1 MIVDVSISEKMF
13 LGCLLRSPHEFWQ
26 VNEVVTADCLSLTH
40 HRDIFTAIR
49 DLSERGRPVTITS
62 LQSVLPEEFDEA
74 GPVEAI
80 LWALKESATDAGSAT
95 DYAGALAERSALK
108 RLASLARWLST
119 ETTKMDR
126 TADDV
131 SAEAAR
137 RLQDIL
143 ATANPIR
150 PKMIGDV
157 AESVIKAANAAHS
170 GEPVSGTDTG
180 IGSLDEI
187 LGLILAGDLGAIIA
201 SQGDGKSALAAQIS
215 AHVARAGRPVL
226 FIQMEMSDEQM
237 AAREVA
243 ALSGISVGDVHTGS
257 FDAFGWDQI
266 REAQRTLTNIPL
278 HVLDI
283 EEMAVRQMKSIAMSM
298 KAKGGLGLIVIDQL
312 DKIKAEGKYRDRFER
327 MTEVTRDLKKM
338 AKSLK
343 VPVILL
349 AQRTRGSQRR
359 DDATPSVLDADAVSL
374 DRDCDWVL
382 GLWQKAN
389 HMRLNPPDDRGGAEA
404 KANWETKIKQAQGI
418 AQIITLKHRRRKAH
432 QEKTLR
438 FDGKIMRFTD
448 LT

>member
-13 LGCLLRSPHEFWQ
+13 LGCLLRSPHEFWA
-26 VNEVVTADCLSLTH
+26 VNEVVTADCLSLPH

-49 DLSERGRPVTITS
+49 DLSERGRQVTITS

-201 SQGDGKSALAAQIS
+201 SQGDGKSAMAAQIA

-226 FIQMEMSDEQM
+226 YAQLEMSDEQM
-237 AAREVA
+237 AAREIS
-243 ALSGISVGDVHTGS
+243 ALSGISVGDVHTGA

-278 HVLDI
+278 HVLDV
-283 EEMAVRQMKSIAMSM
+283 EEISIRQIKSIAMNM

-343 VPVILL
+343 VPTIVL
-349 AQRTRGSQRR
+349 AQRTRGAQRR
-359 DDATPSVLDADAVSL
+359 DDPTPDILDADAPSL
-374 DRDCDWVL
+374 ERDCDWII

-389 HMRLNPPDDRGGAEA
+389 WLRRNKPDPRGGEEA
-404 KANWETKIKQAQGI
+404 LTKWQSELHRAQGVAEVI
-418 AQIITLKHRRRKAH
+418 ALKRRRGKAFL
-432 QEKTLR
+432 QKTLQ
-438 FDGKIMRFTD
+438 FDGPTMRFKGI
-448 LT
+448 